1 MAISS
6 DASSFFRNGNIY
18 VHNRLS
24 VGEMKEIAS
33 EFNRYKDFTNRKVME
48 VTGKVYSD
56 RIKELFNNNDKSREE
71 YFRLARLLVNNSEFE
86 KVLNSSLNELYK
98 NKYSGGGVPKNL
110 SADTVRK
117 YIKEYQDKIDDM
129 KNAVLN
135 LTSILGISG
144 IEQSLGVDNTKEV
157 ISAIERMTKEKGFAK
172 DRIITLENYKKMS
185 ESFQGQYRALLKNI
199 ASFYQ
204 SDLNDVRGTTEI
216 INKILIPVQTL
227 SGIAYE
233 LLIEK
238 NFAELMKGFK
248 LDWQGT
254 PIAIEVKR
262 VGDDRND
269 DSLNSF
275 RVGTTDLS
283 FNFTDGE
290 GHILFG
296 LPNFGASVK
305 RSIKGIKNNG
315 KFNIN
320 LKTSTLGKLLSAAEE
335 MNGNA
340 FSPYFYNFYASEDV
354 AKFKNGK
361 EVSVAGASNIKD
373 SLMAL
378 KAQILLPSLVG
389 NLTSNDMLSLF
400 IINEKAYTIFD
411 LLSGLSQSK
420 TGRLGLSGLG
430 GKSRTG
436 VQAKNKPTF
445 KTAIQRSDYLLYM
458 MKKITLN
465 ISIKFHL
472 SEIGDFI

>member
-6 DASSFFRNGNIY
+6 DASSFFRNNNIY

-24 VGEMKEIAS
+24 VGEMKQIAS
-33 EFNRYKDFTNRKVME
+33 EFNRYKDFTDRKVME

-56 RIKELFNNNDKSREE
+56 RIKELFNNSDKSREE
-71 YFRLARLLVNNSEFE
+71 YFKVARLLANNPEFE
-86 KVLNSSLNELYK
+86 KVLNNSLNELYV
-98 NKYSGGGVPKNL
+98 NEYFGGGVPKNL
-110 SADTVRK
+110 SVDTVRK

-135 LTSILGISG
+135 LISILGISG
-144 IEQSLGVDNTKEV
+144 IEQSLGVDNTKKV

-238 NFAELMKGFK
+238 NFAELMEGFK

-254 PIAIEVKR
+254 PTKIKVTR
-262 VGDDRND
+262 VGDDSND
-269 DSLNSF
+269 ESLNSF

-283 FNFTDGE
+283 FNFTDGK
-290 GHILFG
+290 GHILFS

-305 RSIKGIKNNG
+305 RSVKGINNNN
-315 KFNIN
+315 KFDIS
-320 LKTSTLGKLLSAAEE
+320 LKTSTLGKLLAAAEE
-335 MNGNA
+335 MNGNS

-361 EVSVAGASNIKD
+361 EVSVVGASSIED

-378 KAQILLPSLVG
+378 KAQILLPSLIG
-389 NLTSNDMLSLF
+389 NLTSKNMLSLF

-420 TGRLGLSGLG
+420 MGRLGLSGLG
-430 GKSRTG
+430 GKSRTE
-436 VQAKNKPTF
+436 VQAENKPTF
-445 KTAIQRSDYLLYM
+445 KTAVQRSDYLLSM
-458 MKKITLN
+458 MKKITLSM
-465 ISIKFHL
+465 SIKFHL
-472 SEIGDFI
+472 SEVGGFI